1 MVELRRARNDLNRL
15 AWIRQPRN
23 RRARDRRKRRSPE
36 FAAWL
41 AIQLRGRVCARWK
54 SFSVFYFDNG
64 PRPSW
69 RHLFCRRYQPP
80 VRAGQCP
87 MAGWANVSAATTDRA
102 DTLMPLIAS
111 AFASYSAAHPR
122 YRFGHDD

>member
-1 MVELRRARNDLNRL
+1 M
-15 AWIRQPRN
+15 
-23 RRARDRRKRRSPE
+23 

-41 AIQLRGRVCARWK
+41 AIQARGMRALEIIFRFLPRCAPETIVAALADAPRCQPRVFAE
-54 SFSVFYFDNG
+54 
-64 PRPSW
+64 
-69 RHLFCRRYQPP
+69 
-80 VRAGQCP
+80 QCP
-87 MAGWANVSAATTDRA
+87 MAGREVVSAATTDRA